1 MTLEKQFNPLEFES
15 ACYKK
20 WQDMGAFEPQ
30 EQTNES
36 LKKPNKPPYCIM
48 LPPPNVTG
56 VLHMGHA
63 FQQTVMDI
71 LIRYHRMQGHKT
83 LWQPGTD
90 HASIATQLIVERQLQ
105 QQGIHKESL
114 GREKFLEKVWEWKEI
129 SGNTIVE
136 QMKRLGASADWSRLR
151 FTLDADLSAAV
162 QKVFI
167 DLYDEGLIYRG
178 KRLVNWDPVLQTAIS
193 DLEVIPEETQ
203 GSLWHIRYPGENGTQ
218 GVIVATTRPET
229 LLGDVAVA
237 VHPDDERYQSLIGHT
252 VQLPLCDR
260 SIPVIADESV
270 DPTFGTGC
278 VKITPAHDFNDYA
291 MGMRHK
297 LPLIN
302 ILNKD
307 ATINTQ
313 APKAYQGLSREAAR
327 AKVLEDLIELGL
339 LVDTEPHALKIPRGE
354 KSGEIIEPLLTDQ
367 WFVNTKE
374 MAEKAKDVVE
384 NGEIQFVP
392 ENWKKTYDEWM
403 KNIQDWCISRQ
414 LWWGHRIPAWYD
426 EQGQIYV
433 GTDEAS
439 IRKEKGLG
447 ADVVLTQDP
456 DVLDT
461 WFSSALW
468 PFSTL
473 GWPEKTQE
481 LEDFYPGAVLV
492 TGFDII
498 FFWVA
503 RMIMF
508 GLKFTG
514 KIPFEK
520 VYIHGLVQDAYGQK
534 MSKSKGNVID
544 PLDLIDG
551 IDLESLVAKRT
562 KGLMQPHL
570 AKKIE
575 KDTRATFPNG
585 IPAFGTDAL
594 RFTFAALAS
603 NNRFIRFDL
612 NRVDGYRNFCNKLW
626 NAARYVLMNTV
637 SSEGEAIFAS
647 EKRYFD
653 PPRQLTLVDQWILTE
668 WQRVKADIER
678 ELKNYRFDLAA
689 QHLYDFVWKEY
700 CDWYLELSK
709 PVLTKTGQFTQDEI
723 YGTRHTLLTV
733 LEEVLRVL
741 HPFMPFITEHMW
753 HKVAPYCV
761 KNYLADQTIML
772 QAYPEPD
779 EAQHY
784 GESVIKIRHLKQLIE
799 AVRQTR
805 SQNNIPPKT
814 EITLLFRND
823 EPKEGA
829 QDRKYIKEVA
839 VWLNALLKVKDYAWL
854 EKDEA
859 DPQNAQ
865 LINLGPFLKAFL
877 PMAGLIDIDKEKSR
891 LQKEI
896 EKAEKEAR
904 VAEQKLANPNYVD
917 KAPPAV
923 VAQERERLLQYQATL
938 RTLEQRLKQLV

>member
-1 MTLEKQFNPLEFES
+1 MTIEKQFNPTEFES
-15 ACYKK
+15 DCYQK
-20 WQDMGAFEPQ
+20 WQDMDAFKPQ
-30 EQTNES
+30 ATAS
-36 LKKPNKPPYCIM
+36 ASPYCIM

-63 FQQTVMDI
+63 FQQTLMDI
-71 LIRYHRMQGHKT
+71 LIRYHRMKGHKT

-105 QQGIHKESL
+105 QKGISKASL
-114 GREKFLEKVWEWKEI
+114 GREAFLKKVWEWKAL

-136 QMKRLGASADWSRLR
+136 QMKRLGASADWSRER
-151 FTLDADLSAAV
+151 FTLDPGLSHAV
-162 QKVFI
+162 QQVFI
-167 DLYDEGLIYRG
+167 TLYEEGLIYRG
-178 KRLVNWDPVLQTAIS
+178 QRLVNWDPVLQTAIS

-203 GSLWHIRYPGENGTQ
+203 GSLWYIRYSEENGGE
-218 GVIVATTRPET
+218 GVVVATTRPET

-237 VHPDDERYQSLIGHT
+237 VHPEDQRYHHLIGKT
-252 VQLPLCDR
+252 VQLPLCNR
-260 SIPVIADESV
+260 AIPVVADDSV

-278 VKITPAHDFNDYA
+278 VKITPAHDFNDHA
-291 MGMRHK
+291 MAMRHQ

-327 AKVLEDLIELGL
+327 TTVLAHLTELGL
-339 LVDTEPHALKIPRGE
+339 LIKTEPHALKIPRGE

-367 WFVNTKE
+367 WFVKTE
-374 MAEKAKDVVE
+374 TMAKMARDAVD
-384 NGEIQFVP
+384 NGEIEFVP
-392 ENWKKTYDEWM
+392 ANWKKTYDEWM
-403 KNIQDWCISRQ
+403 RNIQDWCISRQ

-426 EQGQIYV
+426 EQGQVYV
-433 GTDEAS
+433 GKDEAD
-439 IRKEKGLG
+439 IRVKYSLSD
-447 ADVVLTQDP
+447 AVSLTQDK

-473 GWPEKTQE
+473 GWPEKTPE
-481 LEDFYPGAVLV
+481 LKDFYPTDVLI

-514 KIPFEK
+514 QIPFKK

-562 KGLMQPHL
+562 KGLMQPQL

-575 KDTRATFPNG
+575 KDTRQAFPNG

-612 NRVDGYRNFCNKLW
+612 NRVDGYRHFCNKLW

-637 SSEGEAIFAS
+637 SAEENRYVDTPIEITAID
-647 EKRYFD
+647 E
-653 PPRQLTLVDQWILTE
+653 WILSK
-668 WQRVKADIER
+668 WQVVKSDVADM
-678 ELKNYRFDLAA
+678 LAQYRFDLAA
-689 QHLYDFVWKEY
+689 QSLYDFVWNQY

-709 PVLTKTGQFTQDEI
+709 PILTQPEHFSIEAV
-723 YGTRHTLLTV
+723 YGTRHTLLTL
-733 LEEVLRVL
+733 LEEILRVM

-753 HKVAPYCV
+753 HKIAPYCRNSYAV
-761 KNYLADQTIML
+761 EQTIML
-772 QAYPEPD
+772 QPYPVAEK
-779 EAQHY
+779 EVLASATQHR
-784 GESVIKIRHLKQLIE
+784 SMDKIELLKRVIE
-799 AVRQTR
+799 AVRQLR
-805 SQNNIPPKT
+805 SQLQVAPKT
-814 EITLLFRND
+814 PITLLFQGGAD
-823 EPKEGA
+823 EDKALIESIA
-829 QDRKYIKEVA
+829 IWFK
-839 VWLNALLKVKDYAWL
+839 ALLKVTEYAWL
-854 EKDEA
+854 APDENPPLA
-859 DPQNAQ
+859 VTGLVDH
-865 LINLGPFLKAFL
+865 LTLFM
-877 PMAGLIDIDKEKSR
+877 PMAGLIDLEKEKTR

-896 EKAEKEAR
+896 QKAQLDALVAEK
-904 VAEQKLANPNYVD
+904 KLANPNYVD
-917 KAPPAV
+917 KAPPQV
-923 VAQERERLLQYQATL
+923 VAQERERLLQCQAMVH
-938 RTLEQRLKQLV
+938 TLEQRLEQLQHLDVA